1 MKIHDLNDPLQTN
14 KETSM
19 QQARTRLREYM
30 DDTFSEFLDVNV
42 LSAKDV
48 YQVILD
54 SAEAQCKYYQNQ
66 ADLND
71 EFVSRLKGQF

>member
-48 YQVILD
+48 YQVILE